1 MKIAQ
6 FFIKSLL
13 FFSSYIPLWIILGI
27 KFYPTIKL
35 KGAIIVIGIIM
46 FSFLILYGVIF
57 YKRGGKKRDKKPKKL
72 IVVESC
78 ENITSSYLEYLITY
92 IIPFTQID
100 LNLYSCLSL
109 IILFI
114 FVWWLYI
121 NSNLIYVNP
130 TLKFMGYNI
139 YKVKDRISGREYIL
153 LTKKEKIMIGE
164 EIGGSSF
171 YSDDILLDWW
181 DDE

>member
-1 MKIAQ
+1 M
-6 FFIKSLL
+6 
-13 FFSSYIPLWIILGI
+13 ILGI
-27 KFYPTIKL
+27 KYYPTIKL
-35 KGAIIVIGIIM
+35 KGAIIIAIFVILL
-46 FSFLILYGVIF
+46 FLILYGVIF
-57 YKRGGKKRDKKPKKL
+57 YKRGKRRNKKPKKL
-72 IVVESC
+72 IIVESC
-78 ENITSSYLEYLITY
+78 ENMTSSYLEYLITY

-130 TLKFMGYNI
+130 TLKFIGYNI
-139 YKVKDRISGREYIL
+139 YKVKDGISGREYIL

-164 EIGGSSF
+164 EIGGSNF

-181 DDE
+181 DNE